1 MILPE
6 NIFFLFCNSSNS
18 VHRLKR
24 QTNGQEITSN
34 SIVNVNEFANGLTN
48 IDVTRVVST
57 GCKTSIFNTKRR
69 KNYQCSQGWGLG
81 IEVKG
86 VRQVDMRYIL
96 FYKYDSMV
104 LK

>member
-1 MILPE
+1 
-6 NIFFLFCNSSNS
+6 

-57 GCKTSIFNTKRR
+57 GCKTF
-69 KNYQCSQGWGLG
+69 QQ
-81 IEVKG
+81 
-86 VRQVDMRYIL
+86 D
-96 FYKYDSMV
+96 
-104 LK
+104 